1 MIIEDI
7 MSLGDGTK
15 LFLNISDRDE
25 PLSTV
30 AAHANRARTNNRAT
44 KDTRVD

>member
-25 PLSTV
+25 PLFTV
-30 AAHANRARTNNRAT
+30 TAHINRAKTNSRAT
-44 KDTRVD
+44 KDTTI